1 MHRLSSTKLELPSP
15 VLAQLLGMLPAL
27 LLPSPLAFKPTPVH
41 FQGILLKL
49 KTSDNIV
56 CKMQL
61 RCWICAHSHILCV
74 GQEEHAC
81 TKTGLLSVCF
91 SVFPL
96 FSLLN
101 MYSFCEQGRAPS
113 FSLGSLLPPLQQ
125 VGLLSSVLS
134 QSHGVC
140 VSVHQPPL
148 PAPPWTGIS
157 LAFLPIFSTRHEP
170 LKAQGL
176 ACLLPPHHLTL
187 HLAQRNLTE
196 CFVEPYWITTKPQ
209 VKTAPTCTGGR
220 NSLFGRV
227 SPPEYKLHC
236 PVKDTCHSS

>member
-101 MYSFCEQGRAPS
+101 MYSFCEQGRAPLV
-113 FSLGSLLPPLQQ
+113 FSGKPSPTPAAGGSL
-125 VGLLSSVLS
+125 VF
-134 QSHGVC
+134 C
-140 VSVHQPPL
+140 AVSVTQSMCECA
-148 PAPPWTGIS
+148 PATI
-157 LAFLPIFSTRHEP
+157 
-170 LKAQGL
+170 
-176 ACLLPPHHLTL
+176 AC
-187 HLAQRNLTE
+187 
-196 CFVEPYWITTKPQ
+196 TT
-209 VKTAPTCTGGR
+209 VDW
-220 NSLFGRV
+220 N
-227 SPPEYKLHC
+227 
-236 PVKDTCHSS
+236 